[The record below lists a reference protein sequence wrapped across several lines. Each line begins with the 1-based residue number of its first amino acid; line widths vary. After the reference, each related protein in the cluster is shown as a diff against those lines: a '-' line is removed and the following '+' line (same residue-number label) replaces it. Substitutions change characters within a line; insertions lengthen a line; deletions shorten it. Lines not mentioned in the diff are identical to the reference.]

1 MMAVE
6 VSPSPAAF
14 AEEVRR
20 DAQAWGD
27 FLRSANIKVE

>member
-14 AEEVRR
+14 TEQVRR
-20 DAQAWGD
+20 EAQAWGD
-27 FLRSANIKVE
+27 FLRTANIKVE